1 MLSVNLCR
9 KLLLLICITIG
20 KEDYF
25 MPLPKGNNKTDKTR
39 KYQNEFDKANYKVA
53 ACKISIAKYECF
65 QAIAA
70 SQGKTVSGLLS
81 EYIDNCIAGSDRG
94 QESKPE

>member
-1 MLSVNLCR
+1 
-9 KLLLLICITIG
+9 
-20 KEDYF
+20 
-25 MPLPKGNNKTDKTR
+25 MPIPRGTKKSDKTR

-53 ACKISIAKYECF
+53 ACKISIAKYERF

-70 SQGKTVSGLLS
+70 AQNKTVSGLLS